1 MITAAH
7 AAGLVTERT
16 IALPNVAGRIDHL
29 ASDDTG
35 KILFV
40 AEHDN
45 GTLDV
50 VDLAAG
56 RPIGRI
62 NNMF

>member
-1 MITAAH
+1 
-7 AAGLVTERT
+7 
-16 IALPNVAGRIDHL
+16 L